1 MLNGLYNVLKE
12 YVVPLDCRF
21 QFHLQSDEGIALK
34 GSLTNILLEYQRHMA
49 LFGSR
54 ACKSRLDKLTWTLTS
69 RWVLIGL

>member
-34 GSLTNILLEYQRHMA
+34 GSLKSRLLEYQRHMA

-54 ACKSRLDKLTWTLTS
+54 ACSRLGGYKLTWT